1 MNINQEEVPS
11 PCVRNC
17 CLNNDDICLGCF
29 RSLGEI
35 IGWSQADGSGRLKI
49 LKDAEQ
55 RKREYKEKYPNK
67 WGV

>member
-35 IGWSQADGSGRLKI
+35 TGWNQADGSGRLKI

-55 RKREYKEKYPNK
+55 RKREYKEQYPNK